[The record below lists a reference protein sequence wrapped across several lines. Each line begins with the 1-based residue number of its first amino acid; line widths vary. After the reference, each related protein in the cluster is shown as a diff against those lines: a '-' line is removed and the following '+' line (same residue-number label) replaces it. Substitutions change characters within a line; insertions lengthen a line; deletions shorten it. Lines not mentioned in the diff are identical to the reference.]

1 MNSHAEKMNQS
12 EICKTRTKTE
22 ENKTET
28 TGKKN
33 EWNSMNFGNKPKEIF
48 MFFQREKNNIHLR
61 QK

>member
-1 MNSHAEKMNQS
+1 MNQS
-12 EICKTRTKTE
+12 EICKTKTKPE

-28 TGKKN
+28 TGEKN
-33 EWNSMNFGNKPKEIF
+33 GWNSMNFGDKPQQIF